1 MAAMGRELVEEGA
14 AACRSSA
21 RRGSEL
27 KLSTRH
33 GELAGRA
40 ERAGGAAC
48 WEMERRNELGWLGL
62 GLGRGAAMGAGKG
75 RAGRAT
81 GELEG
86 AETPA
91 EDDQAG
97 YLKSPRGGA
106 VRR

>member
-1 MAAMGRELVEEGA
+1 MGNSPAGQRELEA
-14 AACRSSA
+14 W
-21 RRGSEL
+21 
-27 KLSTRH
+27 
-33 GELAGRA
+33 LAGRWR
-40 ERAGGAAC
+40 EG
-48 WEMERRNELGWLGL
+48 NELGWLGL